1 MPFATA
7 IAGLGLFLFMVFSR
21 TGGLACDKPFIA
33 RFSMLLIG
41 CGLAREQFGGGTR
54 ISPRRALGHTN
65 GRNQVQPTICL
76 EMFKT
81 QEVYRLTWIGN
92 TKTVG

>member
-1 MPFATA
+1 VPFATA

-41 CGLAREQFGGGTR
+41 RGLARERFGGGTR
-54 ISPRRALGHTN
+54 ISPRRVTRMAEIRYSPPFALKCSKLRKFTG
-65 GRNQVQPTICL
+65 
-76 EMFKT
+76 
-81 QEVYRLTWIGN
+81 
-92 TKTVG
+92 